1 MRLIEVDGPFGSK
14 ISLVADKVLWFE
26 RPGQDLTH
34 EVRSIVMM
42 AGDSHAKLLGS
53 SYETVRDLLMA
64 GPFLPLAVPSREDAL
79 DALELAERRAES

>member
-34 EVRSIVMM
+34 EVGSIVML

-53 SYETVRDLLMA
+53 SYEKLRDLLV
-64 GPFLPLAVPSREDAL
+64 GPPIPLAISSRDRV
-79 DALELAERRAES
+79 LEARVLAEGRA